1 MKVALEKGETLSVA
15 ILENDR
21 VVGVLNLKLSETEE
35 KAPKAPV
42 SPKARGG
49 KRKRN
54 ISAEARRKM
63 AEAQKRR
70 WDKYRATKAK
80 AGKK

>member
-21 VVGVLNLKLSETEE
+21 VVGVLNLRLSETED
-35 KAPKAPV
+35 KAPKAAT
-42 SPKARGG
+42 SKAKAG
-49 KRKRN
+49 KKKRN
-54 ISAEARRKM
+54 ISSESRRKM

-70 WDKYRATKAK
+70 WDKYRAAKAK
-80 AGKK
+80 SGKSK